1 MIISTEFQ
9 KRLVCLLQPGPI
21 RAVKTNKL
29 EVIRTAV
36 LPGDKQ
42 VLPREYLPTS
52 GARLSSKSK
61 DSRTFQEAHLL
72 LGQAIVN

>member
-1 MIISTEFQ
+1 MIISTEVQ
-9 KRLVCLLQPGPI
+9 KRLVYLLQPGPI

-52 GARLSSKSK
+52 GARLSILILIF
-61 DSRTFQEAHLL
+61 TFAST
-72 LGQAIVN
+72 